1 MVLKGVCIPMSSKR
15 SIEPARPRYSV
26 RTDGP
31 RGIEEIGTGID
42 LNAEIAFARRH
53 HGATRQKTWIWD
65 IRTGMTVHRIER
77 GEATQQF
84 FPARGASV

>member
-1 MVLKGVCIPMSSKR
+1 MSSKR
-15 SIEPARPRYSV
+15 SIAPVRPRYSV

-53 HGATRQKTWIWD
+53 HSATRQKTWIWD
-65 IRTGMTVHRIER
+65 IRTGMTVHRIAR

-84 FPARGASV
+84 FTARGPSLGQS

>member
-1 MVLKGVCIPMSSKR
+1 MSSKR

-31 RGIEEIGTGID
+31 RGIEEIGTGTD

-53 HGATRQKTWIWD
+53 HSATRQKTWIWD

-77 GEATQQF
+77 GGATRQF
-84 FPARGASV
+84 FAARGASV